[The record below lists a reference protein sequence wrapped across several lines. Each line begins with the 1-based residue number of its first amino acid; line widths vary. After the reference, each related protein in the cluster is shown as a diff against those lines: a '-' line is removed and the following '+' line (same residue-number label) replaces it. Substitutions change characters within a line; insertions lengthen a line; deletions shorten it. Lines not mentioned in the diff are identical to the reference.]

1 MLESHDGT
9 AGADS
14 GGKHEPVSDIDT
26 VSMGSL
32 IALDPNRPIR
42 QLKTPFRAAQI
53 PAVIVDRLAWSQA
66 SRKAMRRRDFIKVI
80 AGSAAIRSLAARAQE
95 RHIAGGS
102 AGKS

>member
-42 QLKTPFRAAQI
+42 EADIGSSKPHFAR
-53 PAVIVDRLAWSQA
+53 
-66 SRKAMRRRDFIKVI
+66 RK
-80 AGSAAIRSLAARAQE
+80 SLL
-95 RHIAGGS
+95 
-102 AGKS
+102 